1 MQEYRFAMFDVSKAR
16 QQDAEYFKAIFDE
29 MEDGGYEAL
38 LHHLQNYD
46 IEGIN
51 LRQPPKIEALLDQI
65 LASMPV
71 EQSWWLEV
79 LQQGKI
85 KSHDKEWE
93 APFKFE
99 KLHQS
104 YTDHARELGLRRPLT
119 KEVLGRR
126 VRKFAPIY
134 YKRPDNKKPREY
146 WLQPLEDCRRTF
158 EGFLGVSDL
167 LERSRVTSS
176 RYVDGSVDTAT

>member
-1 MQEYRFAMFDVSKAR
+1 MPSCEKNQVSFQYAKRACCGRMVEQIGSKNNSSENYPSQSLDFWLLRRANWRLATLIVSLVAPVDGMQEYRFAVFDVSKAR
-16 QQDAEYFKAIFDE
+16 QQDAKYFKAIFDE

-51 LRQPPKIEALLDQI
+51 LRQPAKTEALLDQI

-93 APFKFE
+93 ALSRNFG
-99 KLHQS
+99 
-104 YTDHARELGLRRPLT
+104 T
-119 KEVLGRR
+119 
-126 VRKFAPIY
+126 
-134 YKRPDNKKPREY
+134 
-146 WLQPLEDCRRTF
+146 LQPLNSPLLPEGRR
-158 EGFLGVSDL
+158 LKS
-167 LERSRVTSS
+167 
-176 RYVDGSVDTAT
+176 